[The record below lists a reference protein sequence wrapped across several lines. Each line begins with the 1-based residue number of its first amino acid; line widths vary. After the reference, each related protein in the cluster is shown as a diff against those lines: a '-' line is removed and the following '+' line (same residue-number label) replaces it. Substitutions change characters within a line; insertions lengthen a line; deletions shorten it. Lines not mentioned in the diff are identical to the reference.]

1 MVSMKN
7 KPPIVSVVIVTLN
20 EEKHIGNCLK
30 SIIAQTYPQD
40 RLEIIVVDNASTD
53 RTVLIAKKY
62 TRKVYN
68 KGPQRSAQRNYGHSK
83 ATGKFFLYLDAD
95 MSLSPKVIKSCVQ
108 HMTSNPSLAGLYI
121 PEIVAGN
128 SYWSRVRRFERSF
141 YDSTVID
148 CVRFLRT
155 SVFQAVGGF
164 DVTMTGPEDWD
175 FDKKVRF
182 LGPVRLITEPLYH
195 NESEFDLRKYLAK
208 KSFYAKSFSKYINK
222 WGKEDPD
229 VKKQF
234 NPFYRLVGVFVE
246 NRKWLKVI
254 ASPHLYVGVLFLRI
268 LVGLSYIET
277 RTAN

>member
-1 MVSMKN
+1 MKN

-30 SIIAQTYPQD
+30 SIIAQTYPRD

-83 ATGKFFLYLDAD
+83 ATGEFFLYLDAD

-108 HMTSNPSLAGLYI
+108 HMTSHPSLTGLYI

-141 YDSTVID
+141 YDATVID
-148 CVRFLRT
+148 CVRFIKK
-155 SVFQAVGGF
+155 SAFVEVGGF
-164 DVTMTGPEDWD
+164 DESMTGPEDWD
-175 FDKKVRF
+175 LDKKLRNIGKVA
-182 LGPVRLITEPLYH
+182 LIKTPIHH
-195 NESEFDLRKYLAK
+195 NEAEFNLK
-208 KSFYAKSFSKYINK
+208 KLVENYGKNGKFLFHAFSVFGPREVVDFFEKHGYSKKDIENLVPGDRFKSLEKFINK
-222 WGKEDPD
+222 
-229 VKKQF
+229 F
-234 NPFYRLVGVFVE
+234 
-246 NRKWLKVI
+246 
-254 ASPHLYVGVLFLRI
+254 I
-268 LVGLSYIET
+268 LILLW
-277 RTAN
+277 A